1 MGTWAIRS
9 VACAVMLLGCSET
22 GWTADR
28 DDWPNYRHDTS
39 RTGEQEEGSAL
50 SDPAKVPSLAVRWQ
64 WPPSAAGEGGSFL
77 ASPIVIDGRVFIGS
91 TSGRF
96 YALDAK
102 TGALLWQFPPTSQ
115 PPLLGSCK
123 GGSFP
128 QTFGAYGVMSSAS
141 RYEHLVIFGAPDPD
155 PTVDGGLGSG
165 RLFALNQATGALT
178 WKSDVLARVNGCT
191 PGATFEQ
198 HERIGYSSPLVHERR
213 VYVGIHDAADDPIQ
227 NGKLVAVDVNNGHLL
242 PGFSF
247 IATSNR
253 GGGIWNAPAADHDD
267 VTFTTGN
274 TADGT
279 SSEPVPNR
287 GLSML
292 RVDGK
297 TGAMIWQF
305 QPVPYALD
313 DDPDWSAGVTIMS
326 TSCGQIAAS
335 VMKDGWSYALDAAN
349 GSCRWQFPATLPPG
363 ADCKFAPTSAHVH
376 GDTDYKRPGA
386 AWGDVLAITTG
397 GEALVTSTGVLA
409 GYGRLHA
416 LNVCTT
422 SASKRVRW
430 ISDVPNSSGGGYSL
444 GAPTVTRGI
453 FYLGTDMGHV
463 VALADP
469 TRAPPLGA
477 RCSQVLTPLASCVS
491 LGFSVVWA
499 PAVLADVALPD
510 GTSAAGLRSEAAI
523 SDGRLFVATGGG
535 HVYMLAP

>member
-1 MGTWAIRS
+1 MSTRAIRS
-9 VACAVMLLGCSET
+9 FVCAVVLIGCSGD
-22 GWTADR
+22 GWAAGG

-39 RTGEQEEGSAL
+39 RTGEQERASEL

-64 WPPSAAGEGGSFL
+64 WPPTAAGEGGSFL

-96 YALDAK
+96 YAIDAK
-102 TGALLWQFPPTSQ
+102 TGTLLWQFPPTSQ
-115 PPLLGSCK
+115 PPLLGSCTA
-123 GGSFP
+123 GGQF

-141 RYEHLVIFGAPDPD
+141 AHKNLVIFGAPDPD
-155 PTVDGGLGSG
+155 PTVDGGRGSG
-165 RLFALNQATGALT
+165 KLFALDQAAGTLT

-191 PGATFEQ
+191 PGATSEQ
-198 HERIGYSSPLVHERR
+198 HERIAYSSPLVHDNR

-227 NGKLVAVDVNNGHLL
+227 NGKLVAIDAADGHLL
-242 PGFSF
+242 SGFSF

-253 GGGIWNAPAADHDD
+253 GGGIWNAPAVDHDD
-267 VTFTTGN
+267 VLFTTGN

-279 SSEPVPNR
+279 VSEPVPNR

-313 DDPDWSAGVTIMS
+313 DDPDWAAGVTIMS
-326 TSCGQIAAS
+326 TTCGQIAAS
-335 VMKDGWSYALDAAN
+335 VMKDGWSYALDTAN
-349 GSCRWQFPATLPPG
+349 GSCRWQFPATVPPLS
-363 ADCKFAPTSAHVH
+363 ACKFSPASAPVH

-397 GEALVTSTGVLA
+397 GEALVTSTGVFA

-416 LNVCTT
+416 LNVCTN
-422 SASKRVRW
+422 SAARRVRW
-430 ISDVPNSSGGGYSL
+430 ISDVPSNSGGGYSL
-444 GAPTVTRGI
+444 GSPTVTRGI
-453 FYLGTDMGHV
+453 FYIGTDLGHV

-477 RCSQVLTPLASCVS
+477 RCSQVLTSLANCVL

-499 PAVLADVALPD
+499 PAVLADVALND
-510 GTSAAGLRSEAAI
+510 GTSAAGLRSEPAI
-523 SDGRLFVATGGG
+523 SDGRLLVATVGG